1 MELKQLGKVET
12 AREHLDIAFK
22 RARKIADAQR
32 PKITIKNGTLYKSRR
47 IELERIREVERSLKD
62 TLGRIIKNFPS
73 FDQLP
78 LFYRDLA
85 STTMDVDAV
94 RNALGAIQWSAEKVE
109 KLTRQAV
116 IDIKSTE
123 ILEGV
128 NKRRGEYYGRISSVV
143 KQIDKSLAIVERAR
157 KTFKNYPPVKT
168 GMTTIIIAGMPN
180 VGKTT
185 LLKTLTGAQPKI
197 AAYPFT
203 TQHLMLGYTE
213 EYQFLDTPGLLDRPA
228 KNDIEK
234 RALIAIKHLPS
245 LIIFLIDPT
254 ESCGFNIQEQV
265 NLKKNIEKN
274 FDTPIITVATKKDI
288 SESEDVER
296 LREKTII
303 DISINANN
311 SQDVKQVL
319 IMVRE
324 KVPAVKKTEEKAV
337 EEEKLINED

>member
-1 MELKQLGKVET
+1 MELKQLGKVEP

-73 FDQLP
+73 FGQLP
-78 LFYRDLA
+78 PFYRDLVN
-85 STTMDVDAV
+85 TTMDVDTV
-94 RNALGAIQWSAEKVE
+94 RNALGAIQWSVERIE

-123 ILEGV
+123 VLERV

-143 KQIDKSLAIVERAR
+143 KQIDKSLIIVERAR
-157 KTFKNYPPVKT
+157 KTFKNYPPIKT
-168 GMTTIIIAGMPN
+168 SMTTIIIAGMPN

-197 AAYPFT
+197 ASYPFT

-274 FDTPIITVATKKDI
+274 FNTPIITVATKKDL

-296 LREKTII
+296 LREKTTI
-303 DISINANN
+303 DISINAND

-319 IMVRE
+319 TMVRE
-324 KVPAVKKTEEKAV
+324 KVPIIEELKDDVK
-337 EEEKLINED
+337 D